1 MGPGLARGSWSCLH
15 LPPWQPSAAA
25 PALTM
30 PALPTAALVW
40 YKPGQLDAG
49 ANPVL
54 LQVAGADE
62 LGDPRASATWR
73 VAGFEDQTAQG

>member
-1 MGPGLARGSWSCLH
+1 
-15 LPPWQPSAAA
+15 
-25 PALTM
+25 M